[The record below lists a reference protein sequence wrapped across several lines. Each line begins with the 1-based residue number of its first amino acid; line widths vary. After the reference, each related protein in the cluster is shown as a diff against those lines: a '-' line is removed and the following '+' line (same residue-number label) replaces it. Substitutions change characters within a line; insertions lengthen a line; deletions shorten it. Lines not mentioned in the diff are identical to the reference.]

1 MREVIELLLWI
12 GLVAFTI
19 TQCVPSKVAAHSW
32 YPIECCSSLDC
43 AEAQI
48 ESITIPTGERSLPI
62 TIVKTKFGTAVVP
75 PNFPLRESKDG
86 QLHACMR
93 PQSDGTM
100 KLLCLFV
107 PPSM

>member
-1 MREVIELLLWI
+1 MKHSTFAA
-12 GLVAFTI
+12 VAFCFMLLVVGANAC
-19 TQCVPSKVAAHSW
+19 QRAQAHSW
-32 YPIECCSSLDC
+32 YPIECCSGRDC

-48 ESITIPTGERSLPI
+48 ESIHVPTAGNSLPV

-86 QLHACMR
+86 QIHACMY
-93 PQSDGTM
+93 PTQEGTM
-100 KLLCLFV
+100 MLRCLFV